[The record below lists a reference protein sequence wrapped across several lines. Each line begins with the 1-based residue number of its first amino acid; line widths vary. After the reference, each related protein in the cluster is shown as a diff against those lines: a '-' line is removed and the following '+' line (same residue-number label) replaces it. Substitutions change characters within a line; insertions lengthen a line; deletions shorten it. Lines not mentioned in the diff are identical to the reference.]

1 MSGKIRV
8 GRVTNVF
15 KRLRCVAIQVEDG
28 DIVEGDILQF
38 VKGDWEKEIPG
49 SYNSRHVIDS
59 IQIDHDSVFA
69 AKQGDHCAV
78 KINFG
83 QLPPNNAQV
92 LLVRRAS

>member
-1 MSGKIRV
+1 MSEKICV

-15 KRLRCVAIQVEDG
+15 RNKRCVAIRVEDG

-59 IQIDHDSVFA
+59 IQIDKDSVFA
-69 AKQGDHCAV
+69 AKKGDHCAV

-92 LLVRRAS
+92 LVVGRAS